1 MLEPKQ
7 YPIHPRYKWFA
18 LFCLLLAALLGWNVS
33 QDFTWE
39 AIFFLVIL
47 LTIATWSLL
56 LGFSHVTLTAEQI
69 TLYTP
74 LIGTRRVALRQLISV
89 SENGRFNRVLTLI
102 YHPRLANNLLDL
114 DDVRSLIL
122 PTVDGQDELLA
133 TLEVSVPL

>member
-7 YPIHPRYKWFA
+7 YPIHPRHKLLA
-18 LFCLLLAALLGWNVS
+18 LLCLLLAALFGWNVS
-33 QDFTWE
+33 RDFTWE
-39 AIFFLVIL
+39 ATFFLTIL
-47 LTIATWSLL
+47 LAISAWSFALS
-56 LGFSHVTLTAEQI
+56 FSRVVLTAEQI

-74 LIGTRRVALRQLISV
+74 LRGEHRVELRQLISV

-102 YHPRLANNLLDL
+102 YHPRLTNHLLDL

-133 TLEVSVPL
+133 TLEGSVLS